1 MVRIITAAAMIAMGV
16 TQALAGE
23 APFTGKEA
31 KRMLFSPKRTEFVV
45 VPQDFMTDVEFAILD
60 SLWND
65 PTLNM
70 EIKAILYY
78 GAIAASPKQG
88 LAHKAT
94 VAVANHHS
102 IKDAEAA
109 AIKECNALRG
119 DGPKCLMVAYVVPRK
134 YSEQPLQ
141 LSASAT
147 TAFKRTY
154 LKGRGPKAMAISPAT
169 GEYAIAKG
177 EGAAEAALAAC
188 NKAVSEKGATDCK
201 VVIQDK

>member
-1 MVRIITAAAMIAMGV
+1 MVRIITAAAIIAMGV

-31 KRMLFSPKRTEFVV
+31 KRMLFSPKKSEFVI
-45 VPQDFMTDVEFAILD
+45 VPQDFMSAVDVKTLELMADMPEF
-60 SLWND
+60 
-65 PTLNM
+65 
-70 EIKAILYY
+70 KAVLYY
-78 GAIAASPKQG
+78 GAVAASPKQG

-94 VAVANHHS
+94 VATANHHS
-102 IKDAEAA
+102 IKAAEAA

-119 DGPKCLMVAYVVPRK
+119 GGPKCLMVAYVVPRK
-134 YSEQPLQ
+134 FSEQPLQ

-154 LKGRGPKAMAISPAT
+154 LKGSGAKAMAVSPAT
-169 GEYAIAKG
+169 GDYAIAKG
-177 EGAAEAALAAC
+177 EGAAETALATC
-188 NKAVSEKGATDCK
+188 NKAVSEKGATDCR